1 VFLAFVVLLNI
12 FAWMFLKALF
22 LEPLEDPA
30 WAILAMLDTLRAR
43 QEIFNDHL

>member
-30 WAILAMLDTLRAR
+30 WAIFGHVGYSEGEAR
-43 QEIFNDHL
+43 DFQ